1 MGLLDTFCIDLVDPV
16 DACRL
21 GWAVGETNCDG
32 CCVVLASR
40 VHVSCMYGEAVG
52 LLRQRQAM
60 SVLLSSGSFFFSR
73 FFSPRRASFN
83 SRCEGV

>member
-1 MGLLDTFCIDLVDPV
+1 MRCCIVTMGLLDTFCIDLVDPV

-40 VHVSCMYGEAVG
+40 VHLCMEKQWACC
-52 LLRQRQAM
+52 
-60 SVLLSSGSFFFSR
+60 
-73 FFSPRRASFN
+73 ASA
-83 SRCEGV
+83 EQ